1 MCRPGLRV
9 LIATAQKKGEG
20 GQRAVCSGSFAQP
33 YLLVHLH
40 MDAEEARSGLIRG
53 IRSGWVKHS

>member
-40 MDAEEARSGLIRG
+40 MDGGRG
-53 IRSGWVKHS
+53 PEWVDSRHSVWVGKT